1 MACSKICHATI
12 CKCLFSQTK
21 FLRQSGN
28 PKANHHWETKTFF
41 GPLFHVHHNM
51 NFHYLYR
58 LLIDKAQ
65 GMPGYVRH
73 MLTDLLTT
81 HQLQIV
87 SLLQYQTEFDDFTWP
102 EFERITGHPTV
113 IERKRSMLHSKN
125 KWAFHTSVSGLSVY
139 NTVKWFGIL
148 VIINE

>member
-1 MACSKICHATI
+1 MYII
-12 CKCLFSQTK
+12 IIYL
-21 FLRQSGN
+21 L
-28 PKANHHWETKTFF
+28 
-41 GPLFHVHHNM
+41 
-51 NFHYLYR
+51 YLYR

-125 KWAFHTSVSGLSVY
+125 KWAFHTTVSGLSVY
-139 NTVKWFGIL
+139 NTVKWFSIFAIIDGLKSKFIHVL
-148 VIINE
+148 VTKLGLWVSYRSFLLKNCHSYW

>member
-1 MACSKICHATI
+1 MTRIIVTAWESKS
-12 CKCLFSQTK
+12 KSSLGVQNLFLDR
-21 FLRQSGN
+21 FYMYIIIIHL
-28 PKANHHWETKTFF
+28 
-41 GPLFHVHHNM
+41 L
-51 NFHYLYR
+51 YLYR

-113 IERKRSMLHSKN
+113 IERKRSMLHTKN

-148 VIINE
+148 VIINEGKRN